1 MQQSPVPG
9 GMDNSGSGSGGVVA
23 PGSGTGTSSTVSVG
37 ASTPQRRPMPPTTRE
52 TPTRSAGSGGL
63 PPVIP
68 SLAATSTGSGG
79 SDFSGCP
86 VPNRITSTPVTKM
99 SSSPLP
105 QVGSEDSS
113 SVGSSGNA
121 AATPAMP
128 DLSSKSTKMP
138 QTLNPKMTG
147 APASTTTPVPQ
158 PVMTPN
164 TALAGPVVKSTVTV
178 EDGVVTRDGVV
189 LGLEALER
197 QQAEMELRRRMQQQ
211 QVHGLPS
218 QQQHPSTAAPHNT
231 PHPSVRQPGSYM
243 APAGGRLDD
252 DDNTEPSSAMAST
265 QSNTIPRPNVVT
277 SGNRESSFSKFIRKR
292 LNSIENFNNNNPSS
306 KNPALDEGDED
317 EDITSSSG
325 ALIYGYLLKR
335 GRNGTWQRRFFETDG
350 ECLSYYKNRHRTR
363 LLAQLDLCKVG
374 EIAID
379 EEDQSGCTFHIQVA
393 NRPYSLRAENS
404 GTCKDWVITLN
415 RVKEA
420 RMQIGGFE
428 LVEPFKAPPDL
439 LDHSEQVK
447 EIVDDDDEFAGATP
461 RVVLRANR
469 QRTRAVVDENVKTW
483 DQLVQVSYG
492 APPDLISGSPMAS
505 RKQVA
510 ISGPY
515 SLTEVEQ
522 QEEER
527 QRIMAQHLPPQV
539 MARWEK
545 RRSVMYSMGRKI
557 VRWARRVRELRCSAD
572 ESDVHLDPRV
582 HPPGHDDP
590 KRSPVAVQTTQ
601 QSSERAGGDVA
612 SVTSAGE
619 RSVGSGSAQHYGS
632 DSSSGPQ
639 SPTNSFRDAVK
650 YSEWIGKET
659 DISKSK
665 KAVGV
670 PADPIPQPNT
680 VQSNPSGSSQE
691 EEDDEEETRELS

>member
-1 MQQSPVPG
+1 
-9 GMDNSGSGSGGVVA
+9 
-23 PGSGTGTSSTVSVG
+23 
-37 ASTPQRRPMPPTTRE
+37 
-52 TPTRSAGSGGL
+52 
-63 PPVIP
+63 
-68 SLAATSTGSGG
+68 
-79 SDFSGCP
+79 
-86 VPNRITSTPVTKM
+86 
-99 SSSPLP
+99 
-105 QVGSEDSS
+105 
-113 SVGSSGNA
+113 
-121 AATPAMP
+121 
-128 DLSSKSTKMP
+128 
-138 QTLNPKMTG
+138 
-147 APASTTTPVPQ
+147 
-158 PVMTPN
+158 
-164 TALAGPVVKSTVTV
+164 
-178 EDGVVTRDGVV
+178 
-189 LGLEALER
+189 
-197 QQAEMELRRRMQQQ
+197 
-211 QVHGLPS
+211 
-218 QQQHPSTAAPHNT
+218 
-231 PHPSVRQPGSYM
+231 
-243 APAGGRLDD
+243 
-252 DDNTEPSSAMAST
+252 MAST

-306 KNPALDEGDED
+306 NNPALDEGDED
-317 EDITSSSG
+317 EDGDITSSSG

-335 GRNGTWQRRFFETDG
+335 GRNGKWQRRFFETDG
-350 ECLSYYKNRHRTR
+350 ECLSYYKNRHRAK

-379 EEDQSGCTFHIQVA
+379 EEDQKGCTFNIQVA
-393 NRPYSLRAENS
+393 NRPYALRAENS

-420 RMQIGGFE
+420 RMHIGGFE
-428 LVEPFKAPPDL
+428 LVEAFKAPPDL
-439 LDHSEQVK
+439 LDHSEQMK
-447 EIVDDDDEFAGATP
+447 GIEDDDDEFAGATA

-483 DQLVQVSYG
+483 DQLVQVSDG

-505 RKQVA
+505 RKQVS
-510 ISGPY
+510 ISGAL
-515 SLTEVEQ
+515 SLTEEEQ
-522 QEEER
+522 EEEER

-545 RRSVMYSMGRKI
+545 RRSIMYSMGRKI

-590 KRSPVAVQTTQ
+590 KRVPVAAQTTQ
-601 QSSERAGGDVA
+601 QTSERAGGDVA

-619 RSVGSGSAQHYGS
+619 RSVGSGSAQHHGS

-639 SPTNSFRDAVK
+639 SPTNSFRDAIK

-659 DISKSK
+659 EISKSK

-670 PADPIPQPNT
+670 PVDPAQPNT
-680 VQSNPSGSSQE
+680 VQSNPSASSHE